1 MFLFRVENTFRTS
14 LGLLLMPE
22 QRPAKI
28 SIGSKVKLV
37 RPDKAVLDA
46 VITGIVFE
54 TGDISV
60 GKDLTQQDVPIG
72 TEVWLIE

>member
-22 QRPAKI
+22 Q
-28 SIGSKVKLV
+28 V